1 VKAGSGLFY
10 FDSSYRPVP
19 LDQEYIGIT
28 EKKQVRR
35 QMLMNEILFDKVR
48 ERAGKNPIIIFVHS
62 RRETFK
68 TANYLKDMFY

>member
-1 VKAGSGLFY
+1 
-10 FDSSYRPVP
+10 
-19 LDQEYIGIT
+19 
-28 EKKQVRR
+28 
-35 QMLMNEILFDKVR
+35 MLMNEILFEKVR